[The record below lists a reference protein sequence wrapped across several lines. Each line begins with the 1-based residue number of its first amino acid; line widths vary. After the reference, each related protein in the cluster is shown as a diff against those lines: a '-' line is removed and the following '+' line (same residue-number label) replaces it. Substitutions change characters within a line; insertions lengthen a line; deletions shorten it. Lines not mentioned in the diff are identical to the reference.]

1 MIKEFFMKQMLKS
14 KLKHLPKEQQDKII
28 AVIEKNPDFFE
39 NIAKKIDARV
49 KQGKDQM
56 AATMEVMREHQAELQ
71 KLMTQ

>member
-1 MIKEFFMKQMLKS
+1 MLKS

-56 AATMEVMREHQAELQ
+56 AATREVMREHQAELQ